1 MHWVHI
7 SLMLSA
13 RLAALAAVVMWGV
26 SFVATKRALDDL
38 SPIALLVLRFG
49 IGVIVVHLILAI
61 RRKPLLPPRDALP
74 QLALMGFIGVFVHQL
89 IQANALTMTTA
100 VRTGWLIGIT
110 PIWSAV
116 LAAIF
121 LKEKFGAA
129 KIGGMI
135 VATLGAM
142 LLITKG
148 RISSETLALP
158 TTKGDLLILASTVN
172 WAIYTVA
179 GRKTLQR
186 VGSERTTS
194 VSMLLGFLMLAPF
207 AIGDPV
213 WGNLGAISTPALIS
227 VLFLGIGCS
236 AVGYLFWYAA
246 LEKLETSQVAAF
258 LYIEPLVTFV
268 AAMVL
273 IGERADITTVIGGV
287 LVLLGVI
294 AVQRAPKAPR
304 AAT

>member
-1 MHWVHI
+1 
-7 SLMLSA
+7 MLSA
-13 RLAALAAVVMWGV
+13 RLAALAAVIMWGV

-110 PIWSAV
+110 PIWSAI

-121 LKEKFGAA
+121 LKERFGAA

-135 VATLGAM
+135 VATLGAL

-172 WAIYTVA
+172 WAVYTVA
-179 GRKTLQR
+179 GRTTLKR

-194 VSMLLGFLMLAPF
+194 ASMLIGFLMLAPF
-207 AIGDPV
+207 AIGDPA
-213 WGNLGAISTPALIS
+213 WSNLGAISGPAILS

-268 AAMVL
+268 AAMIL
-273 IGERADITTVIGGV
+273 IGETADVTTIVGGV

-294 AVQRAPKAPR
+294 AVQRAPKA
-304 AAT
+304 AAA

>member
-1 MHWVHI
+1 
-7 SLMLSA
+7 
-13 RLAALAAVVMWGV
+13 MWGV

-49 IGVIVVHLILAI
+49 IGVAVVHAILAI
-61 RRKPLLPPRDALP
+61 RRRPMLPPRDALP
-74 QLALMGFIGVFVHQL
+74 QLAMMGFIGVFVHQL

-110 PIWSAV
+110 PIWSAI

-121 LKEKFGAA
+121 LKEKFGPA
-129 KIGGMI
+129 KVGGML
-135 VATLGAM
+135 VATLGAL

-148 RISSETLALP
+148 RISSETVALP
-158 TTKGDLLILASTVN
+158 TTKGDLLILASTLN

-186 VGSERTTS
+186 VGSERTTAA
-194 VSMLLGFLMLAPF
+194 SMLLGFLMLAPF

-213 WGNLGAISTPALIS
+213 WSNLGGISTPAVVSI
-227 VLFLGIGCS
+227 LFLGIGCS

-246 LEKLETSQVAAF
+246 LEKLETSQVAVF
-258 LYIEPLVTFV
+258 LYVEPIVTLL

-273 IGERADITTVIGGV
+273 IGETVDVSTIIGGV
-287 LVLLGVI
+287 LVLIGVTL
-294 AVQRAPKAPR
+294 VQRSAR
-304 AAT
+304 